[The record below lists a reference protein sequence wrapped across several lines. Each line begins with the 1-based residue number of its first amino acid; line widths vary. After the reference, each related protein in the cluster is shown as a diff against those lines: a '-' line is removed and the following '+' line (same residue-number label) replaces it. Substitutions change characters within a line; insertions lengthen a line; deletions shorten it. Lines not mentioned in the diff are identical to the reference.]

1 MSKDYEIEGFWQAF
15 ISTLP
20 RSIPVPNH
28 YRVWYFGNSEE
39 MALELGMLVKEGV
52 KTATCSLLWEHEFGG
67 DPLPN
72 IGEYSIITDWQG
84 HPMCII
90 QTTDVSIT
98 PFDEV
103 DENFAFEEGEGDRSL
118 AYWRETHWRFFGRL
132 CESMGSLASSFM
144 PLVCERFHL
153 VFS

>member
-1 MSKDYEIEGFWQAF
+1 
-15 ISTLP
+15 
-20 RSIPVPNH
+20 
-28 YRVWYFGNSEE
+28 
-39 MALELGMLVKEGV
+39 MLVKEGV

-67 DPLPN
+67 DPLPH

-84 HPMCII
+84 RPLCII

-103 DENFAFEEGEGDRSL
+103 DENFANEEGEGDRSL
-118 AYWRETHWRFFGRL
+118 ASWRESHWRFFGKL
-132 CESMGSLASSFM
+132 CESTGNQASSSM
-144 PLVCERFHL
+144 PLVCERFQL